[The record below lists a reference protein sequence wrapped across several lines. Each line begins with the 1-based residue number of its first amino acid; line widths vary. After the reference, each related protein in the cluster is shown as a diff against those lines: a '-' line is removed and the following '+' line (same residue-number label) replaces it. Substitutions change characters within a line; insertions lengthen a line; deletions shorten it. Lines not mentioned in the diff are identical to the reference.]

1 MHILRGR
8 YRHRRRPPRNR
19 RPTSSLEHLR
29 QIGAH
34 QVATFLQAVCVA
46 LGVRCARSCLPLVFI
61 GRAPMLN
68 DTTKPGEV
76 LHKGG
81 LDLLTLLHRRD
92 VELHAHL
99 TLWCSNDDQQRCE
112 HFDHGFITRPSSPR
126 LPFRGGP
133 HDRQN
138 IGRRRQ
144 IASFSRAKGK
154 PRHAR
159 FCCGGVPGPFVRKGE
174 QRSRYANGCDGL
186 VFLRRKENPAT
197 AWQLVAG
204 LPAPLPSFRKEI
216 LGPPRQRLPAVTCSV
231 SKQSR

>member
-8 YRHRRRPPRNR
+8 YR
-19 RPTSSLEHLR
+19 
-29 QIGAH
+29 
-34 QVATFLQAVCVA
+34 
-46 LGVRCARSCLPLVFI
+46 VRCARSCLPLVFI

-144 IASFSRAKGK
+144 IASS
-154 PRHAR
+154 AR
-159 FCCGGVPGPFVRKGE
+159 RE
-174 QRSRYANGCDGL
+174 I
-186 VFLRRKENPAT
+186 PAT
-197 AWQLVAG
+197 PAFVVAG
-204 LPAPLPSFRKEI
+204 FPAPLYERENRGAATPTVATASCSCVERKT
-216 LGPPRQRLPAVTCSV
+216 PPRRGSSWRGFRPRCHPSGRKFWGHRGNAC
-231 SKQSR
+231 RR

>member
-1 MHILRGR
+1 
-8 YRHRRRPPRNR
+8 
-19 RPTSSLEHLR
+19 
-29 QIGAH
+29 
-34 QVATFLQAVCVA
+34 
-46 LGVRCARSCLPLVFI
+46 
-61 GRAPMLN
+61 MLN

-144 IASFSRAKGK
+144 IASSAREGN

-204 LPAPLPSFRKEI
+204 LPAPLPLGEHSHFGAARATLPAIPCSVGLGRRNLVRGSFRSGRFIAWEH
-216 LGPPRQRLPAVTCSV
+216 LVQPAFSMAVH
-231 SKQSR
+231 

>member
-1 MHILRGR
+1 
-8 YRHRRRPPRNR
+8 
-19 RPTSSLEHLR
+19 
-29 QIGAH
+29 
-34 QVATFLQAVCVA
+34 
-46 LGVRCARSCLPLVFI
+46 VRCARSCLPLVFI

-81 LDLLTLLHRRD
+81 LDLLTLLHRRV

-144 IASFSRAKGK
+144 IASSAREGN

-197 AWQLVAG
+197 DSSTRRGSGPVATFQEG
-204 LPAPLPSFRKEI
+204 NFGATEATLAGGDVFGEPSRSDRI
-216 LGPPRQRLPAVTCSV
+216 TVPIRTLGSA
-231 SKQSR
+231 K

>member
-1 MHILRGR
+1 
-8 YRHRRRPPRNR
+8 
-19 RPTSSLEHLR
+19 
-29 QIGAH
+29 
-34 QVATFLQAVCVA
+34 
-46 LGVRCARSCLPLVFI
+46 
-61 GRAPMLN
+61 MLN

-144 IASFSRAKGK
+144 IASSAREGN

-204 LPAPLPSFRKEI
+204 LTAISLNPSRSVTYAGTAVAIFSFIACQAGVTTALNADWLPDASFQF
-216 LGPPRQRLPAVTCSV
+216 LSQPDGPRFSSPRLAGTCHGI
-231 SKQSR
+231 

>member
-1 MHILRGR
+1 
-8 YRHRRRPPRNR
+8 
-19 RPTSSLEHLR
+19 
-29 QIGAH
+29 
-34 QVATFLQAVCVA
+34 
-46 LGVRCARSCLPLVFI
+46 
-61 GRAPMLN
+61 MLN

-144 IASFSRAKGK
+144 IASSAREGN

-159 FCCGGVPGPFVRKGE
+159 FCCGGVPGPLYER
-174 QRSRYANGCDGL
+174 
-186 VFLRRKENPAT
+186 ENRGAATPTVAT
-197 AWQLVAG
+197 ASCSCVERKTPPRIRARG
-204 LPAPLPSFRKEI
+204 GAPAPLPPFRKEI
-216 LGPPRQRLPAVTCSV
+216 LGPPRQRLPAVTCSGNRLDQIALRSQFGHWALRSEGAWGV
-231 SKQSR
+231 PCLSPHPCYSAPPGP